1 MAIDEAE
8 LKPLE
13 FAEKM
18 HTQQEITTTGE
29 AKMFLQCLFQSIKLN
44 CIEDANY
51 IVLIVVIE
59 TRDVGS
65 NQKTQFREPI
75 YHT

>member
-8 LKPLE
+8 LEPLE

-29 AKMFLQCLFQSIKLN
+29 AKMLLQCLFRSIQLN

-51 IVLIVVIE
+51 ILLIAA
-59 TRDVGS
+59 TGDVSS
-65 NQKTQFREPI
+65 NQKTQFQEPI
-75 YHT
+75 CHT

>member
-8 LKPLE
+8 LEPLE

-29 AKMFLQCLFQSIKLN
+29 ANMFLQCLFRSIQLN

-51 IVLIVVIE
+51 ILLIAA
-59 TRDVGS
+59 TGDVSS
-65 NQKTQFREPI
+65 NQKTQFQEPI
-75 YHT
+75 CHT

>member
-8 LKPLE
+8 LEPLE

-29 AKMFLQCLFQSIKLN
+29 AKMFLQCLFRSIQLN

-51 IVLIVVIE
+51 IVLIAVTE
-59 TRDVGS
+59 TGDVSS

-75 YHT
+75 CHT